1 MSEIGGETHKKDPSK
16 KRDHMT
22 LSHLLLVYLF
32 YKKDGAIQQNIL
44 SALTTSKKVFAD
56 LIKELRKANFVEEKT
71 KPMRHFKIKK
81 DGITYTEKFIDD
93 VYKKDYRITLSKI
106 TVEEIEKLRTLK

>member
-1 MSEIGGETHKKDPSK
+1 MSEIARETRKKDPSK
-16 KRDHMT
+16 KRDNLT

-44 SALTTSKKVFAD
+44 SALVTSKTVFTD
-56 LIKELRKANFVEEKT
+56 LVKELKKVNFIEEKT
-71 KPMRHFKIKK
+71 KPTRYFKIKK
-81 DGITYTEKFIDD
+81 NGITYTEKFIDD